1 MCYVL
6 CHTWVHKNMPI
17 KIRLKTRHLTSKKRK
32 CMESPFG
39 GKKMIGMNRDISAK
53 EFNFEWAK

>member
-1 MCYVL
+1 
-6 CHTWVHKNMPI
+6 MPI
-17 KIRLKTRHLTSKKRK
+17 EIRLKTRHLTSKKRK